1 MSENEKNVPKRRFKE
16 FENAEDWEQSKLGE
30 IGTVQTCK
38 RIFKEQT
45 SESGDIPFYKNGT
58 LGLKAD
64 AYISRE
70 VFEEYKE
77 LYPYPRVGD
86 VLISVVGSI
95 GRTAEYKGNA
105 EYFQDSN
112 IVWLKTDNNIIDKIF
127 LKISYQIIDWLI
139 EGSTIKHLY
148 NDNILAS
155 KIWIPSS
162 IDEQKAIG
170 GFFDFLDNLITL
182 HQRKLE
188 KMKALKKAYLTDM
201 FPAEGERKPKLRFA
215 GFTDDWE
222 QRKLG
227 TCTGY
232 RRGSFPQPYGRKEW
246 YDGEGAMPFVQIVDV
261 TSSLTLVDDTKQKIS
276 KLAQPQS
283 VFVKEGSI
291 VVTLQGSIGRVAIT
305 QYDAYFDRTILIF
318 ENYKLDIEHRFW
330 AYLVQ
335 LKFDIEKRRAPG
347 GTIKTITKEALS
359 DFDML
364 LPKYEEQIKIGEF
377 FKKIDHLITI
387 HQRKLEKLQN
397 VKKAYLNEMFI

>member
-1 MSENEKNVPKRRFKE
+1 MIENEKKVPKRRFKE
-16 FENAEDWEQSKLGE
+16 FENAEAWEQRKFGE

-77 LYPYPRVGD
+77 LYSYPRVGD

-112 IVWLKTDNNIIDKIF
+112 IVWLKTDNNIIDKTF

-182 HQRKLE
+182 QQRKLE

-201 FPAEGERKPKLRFA
+201 FPADGERKPKLRFA
-215 GFTDDWE
+215 GFTDNWE
-222 QRKLG
+222 QRKLVEVAK
-227 TCTGY
+227 Y
-232 RRGSFPQPYGRKEW
+232 RNGKAHENSICENGSYVVVNSKFVST
-246 YDGEGAMPFVQIVDV
+246 DGEVRKYSNEQIEPLMKNEIAFVLSDV
-261 TSSLTLVDDTKQKIS
+261 
-276 KLAQPQS
+276 PN
-283 VFVKEGSI
+283 
-291 VVTLQGSIGRVAIT
+291 GRAI
-305 QYDAYFDRTILIF
+305 ARTF
-318 ENYKLDIEHRFW
+318 
-330 AYLVQ
+330 LVQ
-335 LKFDIEKRRAPG
+335 EVDKYTLNQRIAGITPNENTNPYFLHISINRHPYFLQFDDGVKQ
-347 GTIKTITKEALS
+347 TNLS
-359 DFDML
+359 KSDVENFETFYPERL
-364 LPKYEEQIKIGEF
+364 EQEKIGVFFSEF
-377 FKKIDHLITI
+377 DNLITL

-397 VKKAYLNEMFI
+397 IKKAYLNEMFI

>member
-1 MSENEKNVPKRRFKE
+1 VSEKEKNIPKRRFKE
-16 FENAEDWEQSKLGE
+16 FENAEAWEQRKFGE

-112 IVWLKTDNNIIDKIF
+112 IVWLKTDNNIIDKTF

-155 KIWIPSS
+155 KIWISSS

-182 HQRKLE
+182 HHRKLE
-188 KMKALKKAYLTDM
+188 HLQQQKKGL
-201 FPAEGERKPKLRFA
+201 
-215 GFTDDWE
+215 
-222 QRKLG
+222 
-227 TCTGY
+227 
-232 RRGSFPQPYGRKEW
+232 
-246 YDGEGAMPFVQIVDV
+246 
-261 TSSLTLVDDTKQKIS
+261 
-276 KLAQPQS
+276 
-283 VFVKEGSI
+283 
-291 VVTLQGSIGRVAIT
+291 LQ
-305 QYDAYFDRTILIF
+305 Q
-318 ENYKLDIEHRFW
+318 
-330 AYLVQ
+330 
-335 LKFDIEKRRAPG
+335 
-347 GTIKTITKEALS
+347 
-359 DFDML
+359 
-364 LPKYEEQIKIGEF
+364 
-377 FKKIDHLITI
+377 
-387 HQRKLEKLQN
+387 
-397 VKKAYLNEMFI
+397 MFI